1 MSGSKEQPGS
11 REITENLTRQQL
23 QELEEKEKTPLQRFL
38 DLLITI
44 FPLLCGG
51 AAVWEYQCI
60 PDHSPNANP
69 MTYLVFLL
77 ILMGIYAVY

>member
-38 DLLITI
+38 GNFLLRY
-44 FPLLCGG
+44 FRFY
-51 AAVWEYQCI
+51 AAVQQSGNISVSRTI
-60 PDHSPNANP
+60 P
-69 MTYLVFLL
+69 
-77 ILMGIYAVY
+77 LMQIP

>member
-44 FPLLCGG
+44 FPLLC
-51 AAVWEYQCI
+51 
-60 PDHSPNANP
+60 SS
-69 MTYLVFLL
+69 L
-77 ILMGIYAVY
+77 GISVYPGSFP

>member
-23 QELEEKEKTPLQRFL
+23 QELEEKEKHRCRGFWTFLLRYFRFYA
-38 DLLITI
+38 
-44 FPLLCGG
+44 GG

-69 MTYLVFLL
+69 
-77 ILMGIYAVY
+77 